1 LIFAFWAARPG
12 AVVLL
17 PGIPAHRN
25 DRKARVTASS
35 SERRTPDPPT
45 RQERI
50 PQAIFYMVAA
60 GVIFSFSSAASK
72 WLVAT
77 YPIGEVLFSRVFVSL
92 ILFSCF
98 ALPTAG
104 LAVLHTR
111 RPAAHVLRSMSQ
123 FTSQTLL
130 LIAFSMMPLASA
142 TAINFSAPL
151 FAALASLVFLKEP
164 IGTARLIALVVGFLG
179 VVIVTNPGS
188 EAFQVGALFA
198 LGNALLF
205 GTVTAGVRGM
215 TMTESA
221 KTLTM
226 YQLILLSI
234 FYGLTLPF
242 FFVTPSWSDVP
253 LILANGATNMLGQ
266 YWWTRALHLAP
277 TSAVVPFQYLS
288 LIWAMGFGFA
298 LWGDV
303 PTIGLI
309 IGSVIVVG
317 SGLFLLWH
325 ESRRKIPKTMG
336 PL

>member
-1 LIFAFWAARPG
+1 MT
-12 AVVLL
+12 V
-17 PGIPAHRN
+17 
-25 DRKARVTASS
+25 SS
-35 SERRTPDPPT
+35 SAERPIPKPPA

-50 PQAIFYMVAA
+50 PQAILYMVAA
-60 GVIFSFSSAASK
+60 GAIFSFSSAASK

-77 YPIGEVLFSRVFVSL
+77 YPVGEVLFSRVFVSL
-92 ILFSCF
+92 IFFSAF
-98 ALPTAG
+98 ALPTRG

-111 RPAAHVLRSMSQ
+111 RPTAHVLRSMSQ

-164 IGTARLIALVVGFLG
+164 IGVARWVALVIGFLG
-179 VVIVTNPGS
+179 VVIVTSPGS
-188 EAFQVGALFA
+188 ETFQIGALFA

-215 TMTESA
+215 TTTESA

-242 FFVTPSWSDVP
+242 SFVMPTWSDAP
-253 LILANGATNMLGQ
+253 LIVANATTNVIGQ
-266 YWWTRALHLAP
+266 YWWTRAIHLAP

-325 ESRRKIPKTMG
+325 ESRPRLSKIEP
-336 PL
+336 P

>member
-1 LIFAFWAARPG
+1 MT
-12 AVVLL
+12 V
-17 PGIPAHRN
+17 
-25 DRKARVTASS
+25 SS
-35 SERRTPDPPT
+35 SAERPIPKPPA

-50 PQAIFYMVAA
+50 PQAILDMVAA
-60 GVIFSFSSAASK
+60 GAIFSFSSAASK

-77 YPIGEVLFSRVFVSL
+77 YPVGEVLFSRVFVSL
-92 ILFSCF
+92 IFFSAF
-98 ALPTAG
+98 ALPTRG

-111 RPAAHVLRSMSQ
+111 RPTAHVLRSMSQ

-151 FAALASLVFLKEP
+151 FATLASLVFLKEP
-164 IGTARLIALVVGFLG
+164 VGAARWVALVVGFLG
-179 VVIVTNPGS
+179 VLIVTSPGS
-188 EAFQVGALFA
+188 ETFQIGALFA

-215 TMTESA
+215 STTESA

-226 YQLILLSI
+226 YQLILLSV
-234 FYGLTLPF
+234 FYGMTLPF
-242 FFVTPSWSDVP
+242 AFVAPNWSDMP

-266 YWWTRALHLAP
+266 YWWTRAIHLAP

-325 ESRRKIPKTMG
+325 ESRPKLPKMG
-336 PL
+336 PP